1 MFADVQKRPMSSCSS
16 YSSDDDDEA
25 EAVSAQ
31 TRGDDVTSGVDE
43 PLMSADEVISE
54 IESMMEV

>member
-1 MFADVQKRPMSSCSS
+1 MSSCSS
-16 YSSDDDDEA
+16 YSSDDDEA

-54 IESMMEV
+54 IESMMEVWYR

>member
-1 MFADVQKRPMSSCSS
+1 MFAAVQKRPMSSCSS
-16 YSSDDDDEA
+16 YSSDDDEA